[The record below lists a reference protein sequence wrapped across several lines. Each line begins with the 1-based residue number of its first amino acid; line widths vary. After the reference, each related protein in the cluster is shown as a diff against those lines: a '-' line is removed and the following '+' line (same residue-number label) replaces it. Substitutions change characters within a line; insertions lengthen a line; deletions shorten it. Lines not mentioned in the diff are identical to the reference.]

1 MDAIDWKAPARLHG
15 SEGAASGSD
24 SHGPREGTVAE
35 LVHHVSLL
43 SAEHRAGL
51 AIELKG
57 GRSLDLGEILELA
70 AREDLG
76 E

>member
-15 SEGAASGSD
+15 PGEAGAGS
-24 SHGPREGTVAE
+24 PAVRQGTVAE

-43 SAEHRAGL
+43 SAEHRTGL
-51 AIELKG
+51 ILEIE
-57 GRSLDLGEILELA
+57 GRGTLQLDDILELA
-70 AREDLG
+70 ARVDLG